1 MIYCQC
7 TIFQLFYQ
15 ALTNLKCFCSFHGLT
30 LLKEFWNFFITIL
43 IQACNKFPINQ
54 ACTGLH
60 RKNIGRCLFFVVLFL
75 FLHGPRF
82 TRSVLPDI
90 FPVRVDPCTW
100 TIRYDAIPL
109 SSSYRFHLG
118 EDEMV
123 APELRTSS

>member
-30 LLKEFWNFFITIL
+30 LLKEFWNFFKTIL
-43 IQACNKFPINQ
+43 IQSCNMFYINQ

-60 RKNIGRCLFFVVLFL
+60 RKNIGRCLFFFVVFFL
-75 FLHGPRF
+75 FARTSIHSVRT
-82 TRSVLPDI
+82 TRY
-90 FPVRVDPCTW
+90 FPSMVDPCTW